1 MEKET
6 KKLYRSQSDRML
18 AGVCGGLGAYF
29 GIDSTILRILFV
41 LLTVFVG
48 GGFIVYI
55 LLWIFIPQE
64 PSDMETPPEKPA
76 DEDSM

>member
-18 AGVCGGLGAYF
+18 AGVCGGLGVYI
-29 GIDSTILRILFV
+29 GMDPTIIRIIFV
-41 LLTVFVG
+41 LLVLFG
-48 GGFIVYI
+48 GGGGLLYL

-64 PSDMETPPEKPA
+64 PAGTDTPAKNATP
-76 DEDSM
+76 DE

>member
-18 AGVCGGLGAYF
+18 AGVCGGLGAYI
-29 GIDSTILRILFV
+29 GMDPTIIRIIFV
-41 LLTVFVG
+41 LLVVFG
-48 GGFIVYI
+48 GGGGLLYI

-64 PSDMETPPEKPA
+64 PTGTDAPPKNFTPE
-76 DEDSM
+76 E